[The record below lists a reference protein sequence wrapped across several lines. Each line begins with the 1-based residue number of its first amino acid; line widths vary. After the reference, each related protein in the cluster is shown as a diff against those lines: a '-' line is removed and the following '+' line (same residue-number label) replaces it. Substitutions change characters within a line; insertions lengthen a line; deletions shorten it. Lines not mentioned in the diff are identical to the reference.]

1 MSQSDFVIL
10 AGVGGLA
17 AGLAIGY
24 YLTARACKD
33 QVIGGVVGAVA
44 SLGGSPTTQQLAGNL
59 VSQLIGAGQ

>member
-1 MSQSDFVIL
+1 VSQNEIVIL

-24 YLTARACKD
+24 VLTARACKD
-33 QVIGGVVGAVA
+33 QVIGGVKGAVA

-59 VSQLIGAGQ
+59 VSQLLGAGP